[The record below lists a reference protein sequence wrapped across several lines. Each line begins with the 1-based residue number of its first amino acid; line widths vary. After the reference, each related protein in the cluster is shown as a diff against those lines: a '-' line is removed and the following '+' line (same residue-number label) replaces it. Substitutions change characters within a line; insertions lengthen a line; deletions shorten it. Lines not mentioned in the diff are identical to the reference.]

1 MASLSQIASDWTSA
15 NGFNSTMAGNRFF
28 YAESKAINLFGIT
41 STPYVVLKP
50 SGDGMVN
57 VCDDMYW
64 CNPGGDKSEV
74 PRIFITEKELQY
86 GAWATQLSNLLT
98 QGANVVVA
106 KTVDAF
112 AQLYSA
118 EPTGFYYNFP
128 WLLKSGDS
136 IRNVSNTWKSFE
148 GLGSLIKG
156 ASNTSGGSD
165 MLGMASKI
173 VGTVIGAAADFIT
186 PGFGFEETKQYNNTE
201 PQSITITF
209 PLYNTIDLNSAFCHF
224 SFVNLFTFQN
234 LKTRTSL
241 MSYIP
246 PKIYEVDAGSIGG
259 VYMAAAVV
267 TNFKVD
273 SIGTTRRMTE
283 WRSYGAGEILIPE
296 AYKVTITFTDLLSQS
311 SNVFSGAM
319 GGSKIRVTN
328 AYTRDLVNDLNQGV
342 QNLTEGFNDLQK
354 KANDAGFKAGEL
366 YQKTTDASYDF
377 GLSTGER
384 ILNSISPPAQ
394 ETPSRGA
401 GAAPIPPT
409 TPENNFPP
417 APPVNNNPNF
427 LPPPPSSV
435 PPVNNNPSDLP
446 PPPSS
451 SSVSSASFR
460 SNIPARFVSADEPP
474 PMRL

>member
-28 YAESKAINLFGIT
+28 YAESKSINLFGIS

-98 QGANVVVA
+98 QGVNAVVA
-106 KTVDAF
+106 KTVDSF

-156 ASNTSGGSD
+156 SSNASGGSD
-165 MLGMASKI
+165 MLGMVSKV
-173 VGTVIGAAADFIT
+173 VGTAIGAAADFIT

-319 GGSKIRVTN
+319 GGSKIKITN
-328 AYTRDLVNDLNQGV
+328 ADTRNIVNDVTQ
-342 QNLTEGFNDLQK
+342 QAKRMINDTDRL
-354 KANDAGFKAGEL
+354 F
-366 YQKTTDASYDF
+366 QKTTETSYNAGF
-377 GLSTGER
+377 GIGER
-384 ILNSISPPAQ
+384 ISNSISPPAQ
-394 ETPSRGA
+394 ETPSRGG

-427 LPPPPSSV
+427 SPPPPPSA
-435 PPVNNNPSDLP
+435 PPVNNNPNGLPPSNDLP

-451 SSVSSASFR
+451 SSVRGASFR